1 MNDMRPP
8 RRDVADI
15 TSGLT
20 NALEDLRMTEEVL
33 VDRKADES
41 AARQAATDALNA
53 HNDAQKRVDEL
64 VEQLRDTRHGDWS
77 HRKMIPARVGH
88 CSDEAPE

>member
-1 MNDMRPP
+1 MNAMRPP
-8 RRDVADI
+8 RRDMADI

-20 NALEDLRMTEEVL
+20 EALEVLRKTEEAL
-33 VDRKADES
+33 VARKADES

-53 HNDAQKRVDEL
+53 HNAAQKRVDEL

>member
-1 MNDMRPP
+1 MNDLRPP
-8 RRDVADI
+8 RRDMADI

-20 NALEDLRMTEEVL
+20 EALEVLRKTEEAL
-33 VDRKADES
+33 VARKADES

-64 VEQLRDTRHGDWS
+64 VEQLRDTRHGDWAQ
-77 HRKMIPARVGH
+77 RKMIPARVGH
-88 CSDEAPE
+88 CSDEASE